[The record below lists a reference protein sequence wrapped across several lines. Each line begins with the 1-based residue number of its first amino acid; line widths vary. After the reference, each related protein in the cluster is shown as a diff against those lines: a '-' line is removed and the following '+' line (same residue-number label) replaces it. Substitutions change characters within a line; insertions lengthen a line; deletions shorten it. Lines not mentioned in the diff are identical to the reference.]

1 MAATPSTM
9 APLGTEAPDFHLPAT
24 NGKLVS
30 LADFEG
36 APALLVAFL
45 SNHCP
50 FVKHLRR
57 QLASFVKDYQPRGL
71 AAVGI
76 NANDVERYPADS
88 PEAMVRE
95 VAQVGY
101 TFPYVFDESQEV
113 AKAYGAACT
122 PDFFLYD
129 GERRLAYRGQFDG
142 SRPGNGMPVTGDDL
156 RAAVEAVLAGDRP
169 NDEQVPS
176 IGCNIKWK
184 PGNEPDYFG

>member
-1 MAATPSTM
+1 M

-95 VAQVGY
+95 VEQIGY
-101 TFPYVFDESQEV
+101 SFPYVFDESQDV
-113 AKAYGAACT
+113 ARAYGAACT